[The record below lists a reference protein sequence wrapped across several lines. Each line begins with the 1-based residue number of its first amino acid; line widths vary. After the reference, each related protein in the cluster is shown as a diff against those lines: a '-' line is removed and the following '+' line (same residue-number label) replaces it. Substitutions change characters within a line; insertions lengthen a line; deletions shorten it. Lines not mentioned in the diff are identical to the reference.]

1 MQAKGPFTRQ
11 LWQAIE
17 GIYSEAIDHQF
28 VLGLANGDLLKS
40 YFAHY
45 LSQDVLYIKDD
56 NRALTLVSERAI
68 NSEQKEFFKSLAE
81 DGLAIEK
88 ALHDEFLEHFKI
100 EEAQEKSPVI
110 KAYTDFLLSH
120 VEHSEYSI
128 AVAALLPCFWLYNK
142 VGAEIIKK
150 SKPNN
155 PYQKWIDTY
164 QGDEYEDFTS
174 QFIQILEDL
183 AEKANAT
190 TLEKM
195 KEAFVESARFELAFF
210 EEAISF

>member
-1 MQAKGPFTRQ
+1 MQAKGPFTHQ

-17 GIYSEAIDHQF
+17 SIYSEVIHHQF
-28 VLGLANGDLLKS
+28 VLGLANGDLPNS
-40 YFAHY
+40 CFAHY

-56 NRALTLVSERAI
+56 NKALTLVSERAI
-68 NSEQKEFFKSLAE
+68 NSGHKGFFKSLAK
-81 DGLAIEK
+81 DGLAIEE

-100 EEAQEKSPVI
+100 KEAQEKSPII
-110 KAYTDFLLSH
+110 KAYTDFLLTHS
-120 VEHSEYSI
+120 EHSEYSI
-128 AVAALLPCFWLYNK
+128 VVAALLPCFWLYYK
-142 VGAEIIKK
+142 VGAEIINK

-183 AEKANAT
+183 AEKADSK

-195 KEAFVESARFELAFF
+195 KGAFVESARLELAFF